1 VQGLPDSYLADYV
14 KRVLDVTPEQ
24 VRTIAH
30 DRLRP
35 DQMTIVVVGDKK
47 TIAEQTAPYGTA
59 VP

>member
-1 VQGLPDSYLADYV
+1 
-14 KRVLDVTPEQ
+14 VLDVTPEQ

-47 TIAEQTAPYGTA
+47 TITEQTAPYGTT